1 MFHVKYNKI
10 VFKKTNKRDAGSFLL
25 FVFLLPY
32 VCASLWGHV
41 GEETGKL
48 RENDGIVQTGE
59 DIVHKI
65 RIKMDWGV
73 WEIPMEEYLIYKLSV
88 VMPKDY
94 EKEAL
99 KAQAVLL
106 RTEVIQALLE
116 QENGNLQI
124 SGDVAGGWYEA
135 DTQSEEFQP
144 WRQAVKETEG
154 VYLCYQGEPVQASY
168 FKISNGQTRNA
179 SEVWNTDTC
188 PYLAGVSCVQDKA
201 AQDYTST
208 VTVSRMN
215 YLRAVQEQ
223 IEGDFSQEELWEG
236 AQVGYDSAGYVTN
249 VSFSAAGKEAE
260 QIDGETFRYLF
271 GLASSSF
278 EMEQEKTQVIFHV
291 TGVGH
296 GFGMSQYGAN
306 SMALNG
312 ETYDQILQKFFFGTE
327 LAKFE

>member
-1 MFHVKYNKI
+1 M
-10 VFKKTNKRDAGSFLL
+10 

-41 GEETGKL
+41 GEETEQLRKDSGTVQEGEESAHKL
-48 RENDGIVQTGE
+48 RVT
-59 DIVHKI
+59 
-65 RIKMDWGV
+65 MDWGV

-124 SGDVAGGWYEA
+124 PGDGAGEWYEA

-144 WRQAVKETEG
+144 WRQAVEETEG

-168 FKISNGQTRNA
+168 FKISNGRTRNA
-179 SEVWNTDTC
+179 SEVWNIDTC

-201 AQDYTST
+201 AKDYMST

-215 YLRAVQEQ
+215 YLRGVQEQ

-236 AQVGYDSAGYVTN
+236 AQVSYDSAGYVMN
-249 VSFSAAGKEAE
+249 VSFSSAGKETE

-278 EMEQEKTQVIFHV
+278 EMEQGKTQVIFHV

>member
-1 MFHVKYNKI
+1 M
-10 VFKKTNKRDAGSFLL
+10 

-41 GEETGKL
+41 GEETEQLRKDSGTVQEGEEAAHKL
-48 RENDGIVQTGE
+48 RVT
-59 DIVHKI
+59 
-65 RIKMDWGV
+65 MDWGV
-73 WEIPMEEYLIYKLSV
+73 WEVPMEEYLIYKLSA
-88 VMPKDY
+88 VMPADY
-94 EKEAL
+94 ETEAL

-106 RTEVIQALLE
+106 RTEIVQALRE
-116 QENGNLQI
+116 QGNDNLQI
-124 SGDVAGGWYEA
+124 SGGGPDGWYET
-135 DTQSEEFQP
+135 DTTTEEFQSL
-144 WRQAVKETEG
+144 RQAVEETEG
-154 VYLCYQGEPVQASY
+154 VYLCFQGEPVQASY
-168 FKISNGQTRNA
+168 FKISNGQTRDA
-179 SEVWNTDTC
+179 AEVWNTDTT

-201 AQDYTST
+201 ARDYTST

-215 YLRAVQEQ
+215 YLRTLQEQ
-223 IEGDFSQEELWEG
+223 LKGEFSQQELWDG
-236 AQVGYDSAGYVTN
+236 GQISYDSAGYVMN
-249 VSFSAAGKEAE
+249 VSFSAAGKETE

-278 EMEQEKTQVIFHV
+278 EMEQGKTQVIFHV

>member
-1 MFHVKYNKI
+1 M
-10 VFKKTNKRDAGSFLL
+10 

-144 WRQAVKETEG
+144 WRQAVEETEG